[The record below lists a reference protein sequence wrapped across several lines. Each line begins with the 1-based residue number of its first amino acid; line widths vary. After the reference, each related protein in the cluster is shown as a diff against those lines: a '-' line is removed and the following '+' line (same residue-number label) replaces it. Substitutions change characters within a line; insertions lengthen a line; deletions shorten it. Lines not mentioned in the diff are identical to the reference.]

1 MYTTPPATRTHR
13 TNQQQ
18 PTCIRIRIAMHTLRC
33 IHHLRLRVG
42 ALAYAAA
49 HATQRSRVITTS
61 RGRARPSR
69 PSRSSRPSCLSRIAS
84 HGSDR
89 TRSGSAR
96 TLNDQPQTHRTD
108 DAPLY
113 FYHLNIPRLHIDSRF
128 VSNSARRVPARRVP
142 ASAEALSRL
151 TFFFSRIEALT
162 NACLPRTLNI
172 YRLLLSPFRFSAPP
186 NPNPNPNPMPCYS
199 NCPMLLII
207 VLLTSS
213 ALPFYPLIEPARTEY
228 TAPKYIAPIYLP
240 MVFV

>member
-1 MYTTPPATRTHR
+1 MYTTRTSNTYAPHQP
-13 TNQQQ
+13 TNQ

-69 PSRSSRPSCLSRIAS
+69 PVPFVPSFLPSRRIAS
-84 HGSDR
+84 HGLGHGHG
-89 TRSGSAR
+89 RSGAARAHASMTSPRLTAR
-96 TLNDQPQTHRTD
+96 TN
-108 DAPLY
+108 APLY
-113 FYHLNIPRLHIDSRF
+113 FIISISPVFISIPDSFRT
-128 VSNSARRVPARRVP
+128 VPDASRPARVP

-213 ALPFYPLIEPARTEY
+213 ALPFYPLIDTGPNRIYRT
-228 TAPKYIAPIYLP
+228 
-240 MVFV
+240 